1 MGRKEAALPGSSAAP
16 DHGGGMPLFKACL
29 LSLQLLM
36 GPSLAVASVF
46 LSFRDCSH
54 FFHKRTPPLVVHGAS
69 LKSICQR
76 FRDKARYATLYD
88 GGRRLAL
95 YSAYVFKKS
104 DGQGRA
110 DTPWM
115 YEPQLV
121 SEDGGDNMR
130 ELPLSDD
137 ALALEDS
144 QAVLEDYTDA
154 AGYERGPLNPDQ
166 HQAEPDDKSSTYT
179 LTNVVPLATAFLDA
193 CWNPYL
199 DAIRRRLNNFCHGN
213 SYVVTG
219 ATVSGSAAL
228 WRERRE
234 RVAIPKHLWLA
245 YCCPWFDRNSPHEV
259 RFMFPSYGSYAL
271 NQATGNEVVEVPLKD
286 LESFLTHQTD
296 VDHDLAVFP
305 KGCLAE
311 DLFKRGKRQNP

>member
-1 MGRKEAALPGSSAAP
+1 MGRKEAALPGSSVAP

-54 FFHKRTPPLVVHGAS
+54 FFHKRTPPLGVHGAS

-115 YEPQLV
+115 YEPQVCKAAPRCSQDTCSPALPMSSSQMCEKQV
-121 SEDGGDNMR
+121 YSRG
-130 ELPLSDD
+130 ELN
-137 ALALEDS
+137 A
-144 QAVLEDYTDA
+144 
-154 AGYERGPLNPDQ
+154 
-166 HQAEPDDKSSTYT
+166 
-179 LTNVVPLATAFLDA
+179 
-193 CWNPYL
+193 
-199 DAIRRRLNNFCHGN
+199 
-213 SYVVTG
+213 
-219 ATVSGSAAL
+219 
-228 WRERRE
+228 
-234 RVAIPKHLWLA
+234 
-245 YCCPWFDRNSPHEV
+245 
-259 RFMFPSYGSYAL
+259 
-271 NQATGNEVVEVPLKD
+271 
-286 LESFLTHQTD
+286 
-296 VDHDLAVFP
+296 
-305 KGCLAE
+305 
-311 DLFKRGKRQNP
+311 